1 MTRALLLLSLLLL
14 LIAAC
19 GGSDSDEQT
28 CYSDYED
35 CASDVSTIATAAAY
49 PVKTEPGPRSVV
61 TPNWPPG
68 K

>member
-1 MTRALLLLSLLLL
+1 MTRTILLLCALLL

-19 GGSDSDEQT
+19 GGSDDTPE
-28 CYSDYED
+28 CYSIYED

-49 PVKTEPGPRSVV
+49 PLKVEPGPRSVV
-61 TPNWPPG
+61 TPNWPP

>member
-1 MTRALLLLSLLLL
+1 MTRALLLLCALLL

-19 GGSDSDEQT
+19 GGSADEPT
-28 CYSDYED
+28 CYSDYPE
-35 CASDVSTIATAAAY
+35 CESDVSTIATAAAY
-49 PVKTEPGPRSVV
+49 PLKVQPGPRSVV